1 MQHERVISVTGLGYV
16 GIQVACAFARRAY
29 RVVAFDV
36 DIERIAELRAGRDR
50 TAEAA
55 AADLALPLLR
65 FTAEPRDLSAA
76 DFHIVCVPTP
86 LTELRKPDLRP
97 LLAAARSLG
106 SALRPGAIVVF
117 ESTVYPGATEE
128 ECIPELERASGL
140 VCGKDFEVG
149 YSPERINPGDRQH
162 SLGNVVK
169 VIAARNAETLAVL
182 RAVYGS
188 VVDAGVHQ
196 APDIRTAEAAKAIE
210 NTQRDLNIA
219 LMNELAMICARLGI
233 DTREVLAAAGTKWN
247 FLPFSPGLVGGHCVG
262 VDPYYLTDRAERE
275 GYHPEVILAGRRI
288 NHGMGAWIAQETI
301 KRLLRLRPNGSG
313 AGTVFVLGITFKEN
327 VPDCRNSRVP
337 ELVAELEAFGACVRV
352 TDPAANAAD
361 VEAIYGLRLAP
372 LEELSEGDAVVLAVP
387 HQAYREGGWPLVRGL
402 LKGSGGLV
410 TDVCACLDR
419 ATTPP
424 GMQLW
429 RP

>member
-1 MQHERVISVTGLGYV
+1 MQHQRVISVTGLGYV

-55 AADLALPLLR
+55 AADLALPRLW
-65 FTAEPRDLSAA
+65 FTSESRDLAAA

-106 SALRPGAIVVF
+106 AALRPGAIVVF

-162 SLGNVVK
+162 SLENVVK
-169 VIAARNAETLAVL
+169 VIAARNAETLAII

-188 VVDAGVHQ
+188 VVDAGLHE
-196 APDIRTAEAAKAIE
+196 ASDIRTAEAAKAIE

-301 KRLLRLRPNGSG
+301 KRLLQLRPAGCG
-313 AGTVFVLGITFKEN
+313 AGNVFVLGITFKEN

-337 ELVAELEAFGACVRV
+337 ELVAELEAFGACVHV

-361 VEAIYGLRLAP
+361 VEATYGLRLEP
-372 LEELSEGDAVVLAVP
+372 LEQLGQADAVVLAVP
-387 HQAYREGGWPLVRGL
+387 HHAYREAGWPLIRGL
-402 LKGSGGLV
+402 LKDSGGLV
-410 TDVCACLDR
+410 VDVRACLDR

-424 GMQLW
+424 GVHLW